1 MVTAGNI
8 DTLSANN
15 GLGGFNC
22 NLEDSLQNE
31 LELLLRAQRRQ
42 QSLDWESNL
51 NISRSGS
58 APPTVEGSLC
68 AVGGLLG
75 NSPFR
80 EGNSLRRNSNCD
92 NACEEEVRSHPAYL
106 SYYYSR
112 ENENPRLPPPSLSRE
127 DWRVAERFQA
137 GLSSFV
143 GIDDLTNNTLA
154 EGGNDSSLFSFQPKG
169 CSFSVQDAE
178 KDLMELRKM
187 NRHASAEWLGKG
199 SNDIIG
205 SSTSRLGTR
214 RKSFADILQ
223 EGLEQPSSLL
233 VSRPQ
238 SASDIT
244 DIMDPITSNSHPMG
258 VCNGVESSGGV
269 RSGANSPGLTR
280 APACGT
286 SFPHSFASVAAS
298 LSRTMTPEQQV
309 AGRHLSTGLPPLDS
323 RIILPDERKHIIG
336 SSVSGCHS
344 LASAGIEDIAASLSE
359 LNISKSGHTNEDGFP
374 QSQLHMAPDNQQD
387 FSLLVPNDHNQN
399 VQQHFDIFDAGKPSV
414 FGNSIDLIRNNGSI
428 TGLSSRTSTV
438 GRVNFPKRTSSSANL
453 FSTGNSLGF
462 ETFEESSAHHHQGDN
477 ILNIGYGDHPV
488 SNGHFAAGS
497 GVSGNQ
503 IGEMLQRMGNQVGY
517 DLNHPIADPHFVHY
531 MQPNFNPQAPAM
543 QNDLS
548 QSRKSFGS
556 SPNLDQLRKVYLET
570 LHAQQKQHYQGPG
583 FSKLSA
589 PLNHRHKRDVIY
601 ESHLPYSGNLTANG
615 GFSSVGFGSHM
626 LPDEQI
632 AQFTQ
637 MTRTSVRESAGSW
650 PSSYGTDVEGKL
662 VSSLLDEFKSNKIRS
677 FELSDIL
684 GHVVEFSSDQH
695 GSRFIQQKLE
705 TASEEEKN
713 KIFPEIFTH
722 ARSLM
727 TDVFGNYVIQKLFEH
742 GTKSQRK
749 ELASQLTGHVL
760 PLSLQM
766 YGCRVIQKAL
776 EVVDVDQQTEMVA
789 ELDGFVMKCV
799 RDQNGNHVIQKCI
812 ECVPQD
818 RIQFIISAFYGQVIS
833 LSMHPYGCRVI
844 QRVLEHC
851 DDPSTQQTV
860 MDEIMQSV
868 CSLSQDQYGN
878 YVIQHILEHGISHER
893 TAIISK
899 LTGQIVNMSQQ
910 KYASNVVEKCLT
922 FGSPEE
928 RQLLISEILGSTDEN
943 EPLQAMMRD
952 PFGNYVV
959 QKVLETCNDQSLGF
973 ILSRIKVHLNT
984 LKRFTYGKHI
994 VARVEKLI
1002 ATGERRIGMSS
1013 SFPSS

>member
-1 MVTAGNI
+1 MVSAGNI
-8 DTLSANN
+8 DTLSTND

-31 LELLLRAQRRQ
+31 LELLLQARRNQ
-42 QSLDWESNL
+42 QALHRESKL
-51 NISRSGS
+51 NIYRSGS

-75 NSPFR
+75 NSHFR
-80 EGNSLRRNSNCD
+80 EGNSLRRNSNGD
-92 NACEEEVRSHPAYL
+92 NTYEEEVQSRPAYL

-127 DWRVAERFQA
+127 DWRVAQRFQA
-137 GLSSFV
+137 GVSSFA
-143 GIDDLTNNTLA
+143 GIDDLTNNTLN
-154 EGGNDSSLFSFQPKG
+154 EDGNDLSLFSFQPKG
-169 CSFSVQDAE
+169 HSFSVQDAE

-187 NRHASAEWLGKG
+187 NRQASAEWLGRG
-199 SNDIIG
+199 SNELIG
-205 SSTSRLGTR
+205 SSASRFGTR

-223 EGLEQPSSLL
+223 DRLEQPSSLL

-238 SASDIT
+238 SACDIA
-244 DIMDPITSNSHPMG
+244 DIMNPITSNSHPMG
-258 VCNGVESSGGV
+258 ACNGVESIGSV

-280 APACGT
+280 APAGGT

-298 LSRTMTPEQQV
+298 PSRTMTPEPQM
-309 AGRHLSTGLPPLDS
+309 AGRHPSTGLPPLDS
-323 RIILPDERKHIIG
+323 RIFLPDERKHIIG
-336 SSVSGCHS
+336 SSISGCHS
-344 LASAGIEDIAASLSE
+344 LASAGIEDIAAPLSE
-359 LNISKSGHTNEDGFP
+359 LSLSKNGCTNEDGFL
-374 QSQLHMAPDNQQD
+374 QSQLHMAPDNHQD
-387 FSLLVPNDHNQN
+387 FSLLMPNDHNQN
-399 VQQHFDIFDAGKPSV
+399 VQQHFDIFYASKPSG
-414 FGNSIDLIRNNGSI
+414 FGNSIDLVRNNGSI
-428 TGLSSRTSTV
+428 TGLSSRTSTI
-438 GRVNFPKRTSSSANL
+438 GQVNFPKRTSSANL
-453 FSTGNSLGF
+453 FSTRNSLDF
-462 ETFEESSAHHHQGDN
+462 ETFEGSSAHHHRGDN
-477 ILNIGYGDHPV
+477 ILNIGYSDHPV
-488 SNGHFAAGS
+488 SSGYFAAGS
-497 GVSGNQ
+497 AVSGNQ
-503 IGEMLQRMGNQVGY
+503 IGEILQRMGNPVGY
-517 DLNHPIADPHFVHY
+517 DLNHPIADPPFVQY
-531 MQPNFNPQAPAM
+531 MQQNFNPRAPAM

-556 SPNLDQLRKVYLET
+556 SPNMDQLRKVYLEA
-570 LHAQQKQHYQGPG
+570 LHAQQKQHYQAPG
-583 FSKLSA
+583 FDKLSA
-589 PLNHRHKRDVIY
+589 ARNHRHRRDVIY
-601 ESHLPYSGNLTANG
+601 ESHLPYSGNVTTNG
-615 GFSSVGFGSHM
+615 GFASVGFGSHM

-632 AQFTQ
+632 ARFTS
-637 MTRTSVRESAGSW
+637 MMRTSMGESTGSW
-650 PSSYGTDVEGKL
+650 PSSSGTDVEGKM

-684 GHVVEFSSDQH
+684 GHVVEFSSDQY

-705 TASEEEKN
+705 TAREEEKN
-713 KIFPEIFTH
+713 MIFPEIIPH

-727 TDVFGNYVIQKLFEH
+727 TDVFGNYVIQKFFEH
-742 GTKSQRK
+742 GTESQRK
-749 ELASQLTGHVL
+749 ELASQLVGHVL

-789 ELDGFVMKCV
+789 ELDGSVMKCV

-818 RIQFIISAFYGQVIS
+818 RIQFIISAFYGQVVS

-851 DDPSTQQTV
+851 DEPSTQQTI
-860 MDEIMQSV
+860 MDEIMQLV

-878 YVIQHILEHGISHER
+878 YVIQHILEHGRSHER

-899 LTGQIVNMSQQ
+899 LAGQIVNMSQQ

-928 RQLLISEILGSTDEN
+928 RQLLINEILGSTEEN
-943 EPLQAMMRD
+943 EPLQVMMRD

-1002 ATGERRIGMSS
+1002 ATGERRIGMTA
-1013 SFPSS
+1013 SFPS